1 MSYFQVAP
9 RSPLDGWNDGRLRPA
24 AGGFHG
30 WLGQSSPDEIKN
42 DQDLVWFLLP
52 LCLDKILP
60 RIKQLIPE
68 FEVCLTDIMFARRH
82 PDLRRKKLP
91 SRSSATA
98 GEKALLNERDR
109 ILKDVVRPVVESY
122 VKGLLLDLKR
132 KRDDGC
138 KPLAL
143 QDLTNFLV
151 FLQNPQKKKR
161 DGTLEPAEAED
172 VNRARRFVEREAR
185 TLGVLAEA
193 YGELGCPASQ
203 VKALKEQVE
212 RLPWPADQA
221 MQAARNQLLGALQGS
236 LNRLGAE

>member
-9 RSPLDGWNDGRLRPA
+9 RSPVNGWSDGRLRPG

-30 WLGQSSPDEIKN
+30 WLGQPSPDEIKN
-42 DQDLVWFLLP
+42 EQDLVWLLLP

-60 RIKQLIPE
+60 RIKQLVPE
-68 FEVCLTDIMFARRH
+68 FEVCLTDIMFGRRH

-91 SRSSATA
+91 ARSSATA
-98 GEKALLNERDR
+98 AEKALLNEKDG
-109 ILKDVVRPVVESY
+109 ILKDVVRPVVENY
-122 VKGLLLDLKR
+122 VKGLLFELKR

-138 KPLAL
+138 KPLTL
-143 QDLTNFLV
+143 QDLNNFLV
-151 FLQNPQKKKR
+151 FLQNPQKKKL
-161 DGTLEPAEAED
+161 DGTLEPAPTED
-172 VNRARRFVEREAR
+172 VNRVRRFVEREAR

-193 YGELGCPASQ
+193 YGELGCPVSQ

-221 MQAARNQLLGALQGS
+221 MQAARNQLLGALQRS
-236 LNRLGAE
+236 LNRLGAK